1 MTKSR
6 KRQIII
12 AMALIAVMAIAGT
25 SAYFTS
31 SEEVNNTWTV
41 GKVEIDLE
49 EKEYD
54 EHKDEE
60 TKDITPNAELHK
72 DPKAVNTGN
81 NDAFVFMRV
90 RIPKATVK
98 VASQDGTIA
107 ANATLQELFE
117 YKWNSGWTA
126 IDSKEVKVGNNT
138 YQEYVVVY
146 GSNAECTAV
155 KPGESTSVLFANATG
170 AHIATPGVAGLITFK
185 NIIEGQGLENV
196 KLDLNV
202 ESFAIQ
208 TDNLTKDDTKTPAK
222 VWDILTAQ
230 ANA

>member
-1 MTKSR
+1 MKKTGK
-6 KRQIII
+6 KELVI
-12 AMALIAVMAIAGT
+12 AMGLIAVMTIAGT

-41 GKVEIDLE
+41 GRVEIDLE
-49 EKEYD
+49 ETEY
-54 EHKDEE
+54 EKHKDEE

-98 VASQDGTIA
+98 VASQDGTVA
-107 ANATLQELFE
+107 ASATLQELFE
-117 YKWNSGWTA
+117 YHWNSGWTA
-126 IDSKEVKVGNNT
+126 IDSQEVKEGNTT

-146 GSNAECTAV
+146 GSNSECTAL
-155 KPGESTSVLFANATG
+155 KPGESTSVLFANSTA
-170 AHIATPGVAGLITFK
+170 AHIATPGAAGLITFK
-185 NIIEGQGLENV
+185 NVVEGQGLENV
-196 KLDLNV
+196 QLNLNV

-208 TDNLTKDDTKTPAK
+208 TDNLTKEDTKTPAK

-230 ANA
+230 TNA